1 MKYNSL
7 TKEELDEIKQK
18 ASDAMQQLERNE
30 IDDPI
35 IQYWHFSDWLLS
47 IFNMLQTI
55 ENLQNANH
63 GHCKDCHY
71 KIEFCKCGGDCRN
84 VSR

>member
-1 MKYNSL
+1 MKYENL
-7 TKEELDEIKQK
+7 TKYDLDEIKQK

-35 IQYWHFSDWLLS
+35 IQHWHFSDWLLS

-55 ENLQNANH
+55 ENLA
-63 GHCKDCHY
+63 KEPEEEAPAMIPFYSEEYY
-71 KIEFCKCGGDCRN
+71 KNKGEW
-84 VSR
+84 